1 MNKEEWTRV
10 CDLFT
15 SEEFQRR
22 SAINKENR
30 AKLKIVHTSER
41 SLLKNPE
48 SDEISPALLIKKN
61 TNKDGMWTSEDA
73 RKNFE
78 KMEVTVAARVR
89 GKVIHRSGDFR

>member
-1 MNKEEWTRV
+1 MTRV

-30 AKLKIVHTSER
+30 AKLRLYTHLER
-41 SLLKNPE
+41 GLSNARDVKNPE
-48 SDEISPALLIKKN
+48 SDEISPALLYKKTH

-73 RKNFE
+73 RK
-78 KMEVTVAARVR
+78 
-89 GKVIHRSGDFR
+89 IL